1 MQSIRQSDDSG
12 EKCLFENSPTKF
24 AIQIEMAN
32 ARMCDSVR
40 KRRIRIADTAALSPC
55 RLFARGAPLCPRRD
69 LCQDASR
76 AVSVRSDDR
85 LPCSSISR
93 TICANAVDAT
103 VR

>member
-1 MQSIRQSDDSG
+1 M
-12 EKCLFENSPTKF
+12 CEN
-24 AIQIEMAN
+24 A
-32 ARMCDSVR
+32 R
-40 KRRIRIADTAALSPC
+40 KRRIRIADTAASSLC
-55 RLFARGAPLCPRRD
+55 RLFDRGAQLCRRRD
-69 LCQDASR
+69 VCQDASR